1 MKVNQFATQPLENVN
16 CAIHTRVEGDVSQ
29 LNHATNNANTTH
41 HIQLINMNANGLKIL
56 LHAKNQML
64 DPTVKKNAMMRAKH
78 PILLNVTSIIT
89 NALDAKLVLIDSA
102 NSLLTTAKPYRPR
115 VNANHKNFK
124 DSIE

>member
-41 HIQLINMNANGLKIL
+41 QIQLINMNANGVKIL
-56 LHAKNQML
+56 QHAKNQML

-89 NALDAKLVLIDSA
+89 SALDAKLVLIHSA
-102 NSLLTTAKPYRPR
+102 NTLLTTAKPYRPR
-115 VNANHKNFK
+115 VNANHKRFK